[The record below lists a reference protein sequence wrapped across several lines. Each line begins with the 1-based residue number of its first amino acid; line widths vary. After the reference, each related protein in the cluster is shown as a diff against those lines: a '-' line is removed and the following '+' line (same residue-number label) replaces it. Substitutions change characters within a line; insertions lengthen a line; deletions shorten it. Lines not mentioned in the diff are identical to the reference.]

1 MQQIALFAIP
11 EQSEG
16 YASRAMDLGLKGCSA
31 IVLGA
36 SHGMGLAIAEALR
49 DEAANV
55 AMFARRAD
63 VVERE
68 AARIGAL
75 AVPGD
80 LTVEADLQ
88 RLVETTVE
96 SFGGL
101 DVLVLNGG
109 GPPAGA
115 ASDLD
120 ASAVT
125 AAVELLLLP
134 HVRLVGL
141 CLPQLRASGRG
152 RIVAIE
158 STSVKEPIANLAL
171 SNAVRPGVVGWLK
184 TLSRELGP
192 DGITV
197 NTIAPGRI
205 DTERLRSLYGGDGPP
220 PPALVDPIPA
230 GRLGTP
236 DEIAAVVCF
245 LASTRAVYVSGT
257 VVPVDGGLLNGL
269 S

>member
-1 MQQIALFAIP
+1 
-11 EQSEG
+11 
-16 YASRAMDLGLKGCSA
+16 MDLGLQGRSA

-36 SHGMGLAIAEALR
+36 SQGMGLAIAEAL
-49 DEAANV
+49 AAEGASV

-68 AARIGAL
+68 AARLGAL

-80 LTVEADLQ
+80 LTQAADLE
-88 RLVETTVE
+88 RLVSATVDA
-96 SFGGL
+96 FGGI
-101 DVLVLNGG
+101 DIVVLNGG
-109 GPPAGA
+109 GPPPGA
-115 ASDLD
+115 AAD
-120 ASAVT
+120 VT
-125 AAVELLLLP
+125 AESVAAAVELLLVP

-141 CLPQLRASGRG
+141 CLPHLRASGRG
-152 RIVAIE
+152 RIIAIE

-205 DTERLRSLYGGDGPP
+205 DTERLRAIYGADGPP
-220 PPALVDPIPA
+220 AELLAQIPA
-230 GRLGTP
+230 RRVGSP
-236 DEIAAVVCF
+236 AEIAATACF
-245 LASTRAVYVSGT
+245 LASEQAAYVTGT
-257 VVPVDGGLLNGL
+257 VVPVDGGLLSGL